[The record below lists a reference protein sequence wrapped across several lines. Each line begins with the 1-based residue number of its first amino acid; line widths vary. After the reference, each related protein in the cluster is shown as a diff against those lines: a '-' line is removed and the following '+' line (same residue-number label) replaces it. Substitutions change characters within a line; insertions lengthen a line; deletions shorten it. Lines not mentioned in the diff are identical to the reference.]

1 MYRNALT
8 VVLAASFALALSA
21 ASARAQSVG
30 ERIGNAIDQVSSGVQ
45 QAWQQV
51 KEAGNRMGVEARVY
65 ARLRWDKAIHSATI
79 DIEVPKAGTVVLK
92 GSVADAAAKKKA
104 VELAND
110 TIGVDQVIDQLA
122 VAPPATAE
130 KPVNPPAR

>member
-1 MYRNALT
+1 MYRNMSTFVLAGSL
-8 VVLAASFALALSA
+8 VVLISS
-21 ASARAQSVG
+21 ASARGQSVG
-30 ERIGNAIDQVSSGVQ
+30 QRIGEAIDQVSSGVQ

-92 GSVADAAAKKKA
+92 GSVPDAAAKKKA

-110 TIGVDQVIDQLA
+110 TIGVEQVVDQLA
-122 VAPPATAE
+122 VAPATAE
-130 KPVNPPAR
+130 KPVRPAR

>member
-1 MYRNALT
+1 MYRKTMKILVVAGLALT
-8 VVLAASFALALSA
+8 FSRSD
-21 ASARAQSVG
+21 ARGQNIG
-30 ERIGNAIDQVSSGVQ
+30 QRIGDAIDQVSSGVQ

-92 GSVADAAAKKKA
+92 GSVAGAAAKKKA

-110 TIGVDQVIDQLA
+110 TIGVEQVVDQLA
-122 VAPPATAE
+122 VAPPAAE
-130 KPVNPPAR
+130 KPVRPAPR

>member
-1 MYRNALT
+1 MHRKTASIVLVASLT
-8 VVLAASFALALSA
+8 LALSA
-21 ASARAQSVG
+21 TSARGQSVG
-30 ERIGNAIDQVSSGVQ
+30 QRIGDAVDQVSNSVQ

-110 TIGVDQVIDQLA
+110 TIGVEQVVDQLA
-122 VAPPATAE
+122 IAPATAE
-130 KPVNPPAR
+130 KPQSATPR

>member
-1 MYRNALT
+1 MFRTISRIVFVAG
-8 VVLAASFALALSA
+8 FAVAVSA
-21 ASARAQSVG
+21 TPAHGQSVG
-30 ERIGNAIDQVSSGVQ
+30 QRIGEAVDQVTSGVQ

-104 VELAND
+104 VALAND
-110 TIGVDQVIDQLA
+110 TIGVEQVVDQLA
-122 VAPPATAE
+122 VAPPTAE
-130 KPVNPPAR
+130 KPVSPAR

>member
-1 MYRNALT
+1 MYRNIST
-8 VVLAASFALALSA
+8 IFLAGSLALLVLST
-21 ASARAQSVG
+21 SARGQSVG
-30 ERIGNAIDQVSSGVQ
+30 QRIGEAIEQVSSGVQ

-110 TIGVDQVIDQLA
+110 TIGVEQVVDQLA
-122 VAPPATAE
+122 VAPPTAE
-130 KPVNPPAR
+130 KPVGPAR